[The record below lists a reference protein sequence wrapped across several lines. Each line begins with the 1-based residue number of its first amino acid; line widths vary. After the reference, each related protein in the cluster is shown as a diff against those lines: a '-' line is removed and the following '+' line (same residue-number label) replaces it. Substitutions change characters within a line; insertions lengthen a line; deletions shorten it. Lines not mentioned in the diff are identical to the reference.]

1 LSLHGNSA
9 AQAIGPD
16 IRGYRR
22 IQTAN
27 HRCLSLALARQHLPV
42 TWVYLERLDG
52 AVLLGL
58 DIPGLKVDRVTCDL
72 YDPAGHESRI
82 LWDQHVGWSRWRFLL
97 SYGEPRTDAGQGDGE
112 KQLAVHVSSFVLLAS
127 G

>member
-1 LSLHGNSA
+1 
-9 AQAIGPD
+9 
-16 IRGYRR
+16 
-22 IQTAN
+22 
-27 HRCLSLALARQHLPV
+27 LSLALARQHLPV
-42 TWVYLERLDG
+42 TWVYLQRLDG

-58 DIPGLKVDRVTCDL
+58 HIPGLKVDRVTSDL

-82 LWDQHVGWSRWRFLL
+82 LWDQHVGRSLWRFLL

-112 KQLAVHVSSFVLLAS
+112 KQLAVHASSFVLLAS